1 VVALGFLTHLI
12 HDRQSSRSGADDEP
26 FALPRDDFLRRYRRV
41 AERVPEFLGGFLLPL
56 ANLPTI
62 DQHVVFVGNA
72 IDTDAAEREIF
83 ETARGRRRRATSFH
97 GIGPFVAVIT

>member
-1 VVALGFLTHLI
+1 LASFLTLSITGSAPVPVPMMSRLHFPGDGFLGRH
-12 HDRQSSRSGADDEP
+12 
-26 FALPRDDFLRRYRRV
+26 RRV
-41 AERVPEFLGGFLLPL
+41 AVGLSEFLGELLLPL

-97 GIGPFVAVIT
+97 GIGPFIAVIT